1 MWFLRYASGHTDTRE
16 IHVSQYFAP
25 ESGLKQTFHIT
36 MARSGVPTVSKGSVS
51 AGDVGNIPRSIA
63 SRVVDPAVNQL
74 RLPDRPVAAAD
85 VAICLEP
92 VQTFELCLAI
102 VGE

>member
-1 MWFLRYASGHTDTRE
+1 M
-16 IHVSQYFAP
+16 
-25 ESGLKQTFHIT
+25 
-36 MARSGVPTVSKGSVS
+36 PTVSEESVS

-74 RLPDRPVAAAD
+74 RLPDRSVAAAD

-92 VQTFELCLAI
+92 V
-102 VGE
+102 